1 MKAVQATFDEGLLDK
16 LDRYCA
22 ARASG
27 RSAAI
32 REAVADYLRRKEAE
46 ETALRYQAG
55 YGANPPDAELSG
67 WADKGVWPETW
78 GKRQFGAMRGR
89 VAVGDAFSDPVP
101 EAELA
106 AWEA

>member
-32 REAVADYLRRKEAE
+32 REAVADYLRRKEAAE
-46 ETALRYQAG
+46 VALRHQTG
-55 YGANPPDAELSG
+55 YGGGAAANADLSG
-67 WADKGVWPETW
+67 WADEGVWPE
-78 GKRQFGAMRGR
+78 AGR
-89 VAVGDAFSDPVP
+89 SSLPRP
-101 EAELA
+101 R
-106 AWEA
+106 